1 MEPLQSSSS
10 VTTIMDPAQGISDLY
25 PGPKHSLG
33 LLESLLSKTL
43 ASPLISALR
52 AKTSFQPG
60 GDHPPLKDSF
70 EKLPSAL
77 PPTLI
82 SNFQKHSTEL
92 WQKGKGPKK
101 NEDVSSIYYKHGL
114 KRQNK
119 ITLILEWKEVRG
131 AGEGMAGQ
139 TSSLPPSQVRT
150 VGQPQEKKIEV
161 FRPEGKGSGGPA
173 GLRLQQAQ
181 ADGPA
186 AVPSRGQPDTGTCGR
201 APCSAHRPC
210 TLWKR
215 QKLDGPQRV
224 CRPRWPGLSGSAGRR
239 MVSQQT
245 VSSLASRFPL
255 GCHTYTVAGV
265 REPRHWPFAVLPDA
279 WDLAPCPRRGPFSSC
294 LCWLTV
300 IPPPSSGALAQGSSI
315 AGSE

>member
-139 TSSLPPSQVRT
+139 TSSLPPSQLFPAEDSQT
-150 VGQPQEKKIEV
+150 LAPVG
-161 FRPEGKGSGGPA
+161 GLPA
-173 GLRLQQAQ
+173 LLIGHAL
-181 ADGPA
+181 
-186 AVPSRGQPDTGTCGR
+186 CGR
-201 APCSAHRPC
+201 DRN
-210 TLWKR
+210 WM
-215 QKLDGPQRV
+215 V
-224 CRPRWPGLSGSAGRR
+224 LSGCADQGGRDCLG
-239 MVSQQT
+239 QQDGGIEDVT
-245 VSSLASRFPL
+245 KPRGEGRSL
-255 GCHTYTVAGV
+255 
-265 REPRHWPFAVLPDA
+265 VLH
-279 WDLAPCPRRGPFSSC
+279 L
-294 LCWLTV
+294 
-300 IPPPSSGALAQGSSI
+300 
-315 AGSE
+315 